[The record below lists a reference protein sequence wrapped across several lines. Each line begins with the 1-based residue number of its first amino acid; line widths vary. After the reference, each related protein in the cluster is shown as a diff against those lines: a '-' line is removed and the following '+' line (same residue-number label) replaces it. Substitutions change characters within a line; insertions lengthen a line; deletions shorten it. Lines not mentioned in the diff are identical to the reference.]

1 MQAND
6 SFVPYINKAIAERDL
21 TNDDILTFPSTAY
34 GFSLKDKVWGAF
46 AVSNITNI
54 IWDQDIFN
62 SLVLSDIQK
71 RLVRTLVRS
80 HISRSSSFDDLI
92 REKGKGLIG
101 LLVGPPGVGKT
112 LTAEAVAEE
121 VRRPLYVL
129 GSGELGSSPEQIELT
144 LKRALELAQTWGA
157 VLLLDEADVF
167 LSKRSS
173 HDLIQTAIV
182 SIFLRQ
188 LEYYQGIL
196 IMTTNRVQSMDSAF
210 ESKKITQLLY
220 LSVFIR
226 LFSCQAESTSALNT
240 RSSITPRGSEYGEN
254 SLCVLREIRLSM
266 CRSGTTTSTR

>member
-1 MQAND
+1 MYNWLTLQSRGRIVIDHDVYAQIQAND
-6 SFVPYINKAIAERDL
+6 SFVPYIEKAIAERDL
-21 TNDDILTFPSTAY
+21 TDDDILTFPSTAY

-46 AVSNITNI
+46 AVSNITKI
-54 IWDQDIFN
+54 IWDQYIFN
-62 SLVLSDIQK
+62 SLVLSDVQK

-80 HISRSSSFDDLI
+80 HISQTSSFDDLI

-129 GSGELGSSPEQIELT
+129 SSGELGSSPEQIELN

-210 ESKKITQLLY
+210 ESKKIT
-220 LSVFIR
+220 
-226 LFSCQAESTSALNT
+226 
-240 RSSITPRGSEYGEN
+240 
-254 SLCVLREIRLSM
+254 
-266 CRSGTTTSTR
+266 

>member
-1 MQAND
+1 MIDHDVYAQMQAND
-6 SFVPYINKAIAERDL
+6 SFVPYITKAIAQQDL
-21 TNDDILTFPSTAY
+21 TDDDILTFPSMAY

-71 RLVRTLVRS
+71 QLVRTLVRS
-80 HISRSSSFDDLI
+80 HVSQSSSFDDLI

-129 GSGELGSSPEQIELT
+129 GSGELGSSPEQIESS

-210 ESKKITQLLY
+210 ESKRFTQISYLVSSFANFPIRPSPLLH
-220 LSVFIR
+220 
-226 LFSCQAESTSALNT
+226 
-240 RSSITPRGSEYGEN
+240 
-254 SLCVLREIRLSM
+254 
-266 CRSGTTTSTR
+266 